1 VSELGSF
8 ELEAGVAVAVT
19 GVTPGVVVAGV
30 VAGAVVPGVVEV
42 AVVVAGGGV
51 ADLWPPR

>member
-19 GVTPGVVVAGV
+19 GVTPGVVPGV

-42 AVVVAGGGV
+42 AVVAGGGV